1 MRTYFLLAWRNIWR
15 NKRRALIT
23 MASVFFAVIFALA
36 MRSMQLG
43 SYDNM
48 EKNIVGTFNGYIQVQ
63 DTAFWENRSINH
75 SLSYSEETQ
84 EILRVHENVT
94 DLVPRLESFALASSG
109 ELTKGVMVIGIDPGP
124 EDRLTQL
131 AGRVSDGGY
140 LYKDDTGV
148 LLGEK
153 LAAYLHLG
161 VNDTIV
167 LIGQGYHGV
176 SAAGKF
182 PVRGLV
188 RYPNPD
194 MSAQMMVMALP
205 EAQYFFATDNRV
217 TSIVLNIRDRD
228 MAGETAGD
236 IDAVLPPG
244 LTAMDWKTMLPE
256 LVQAIESDNASGKI
270 MLGILY
276 MVIGFGILG
285 TVIMMTAER
294 RREMGV
300 MVAVGLQRW
309 KLAVITGLETL
320 MLAFLGVLI
329 GVAAAIPMLEY
340 LYRHPVPATGEMK
353 EMIEEYGMEA
363 VLVFSRDPAL
373 YSNQA
378 LIVGLIALITL
389 TYPVVS
395 ILLLKPI
402 KALRR

>member
-1 MRTYFLLAWRNIWR
+1 
-15 NKRRALIT
+15 
-23 MASVFFAVIFALA
+23 
-36 MRSMQLG
+36 
-43 SYDNM
+43 
-48 EKNIVGTFNGYIQVQ
+48 YIQVQ
-63 DTAFWENRSINH
+63 DTAYWKNRSINH
-75 SLSYSEETQ
+75 SLRYDNSLQ
-84 EILRVHENVT
+84 HILRSDRNVSG
-94 DLVPRLESFALASSG
+94 LVPRLESFALASSG

-124 EDRLTQL
+124 EDLLTQL
-131 AGRVSDGGY
+131 AARVNQGNY
-140 LYKDDTGV
+140 LTPTDEGV

-153 LAAYLHLG
+153 LAAYLQLS
-161 VNDTIV
+161 VNDTLV

-188 RYPNPD
+188 HYPNPD
-194 MSAQMMVMALP
+194 MSGQMVVMSLSQ
-205 EAQYFFATDNRV
+205 AQYFLAIEGRV
-217 TSIVLNIRDRD
+217 TSIVLDVRDRA
-228 MAGETAGD
+228 MAGETAASLDSG
-236 IDAVLPPG
+236 LPPG

-309 KLAVITGLETL
+309 KLALITALETL
-320 MLAFLGVLI
+320 TLALI
-329 GVAAAIPMLEY
+329 GVAAGVVTAIPLLEY
-340 LYRHPVPATGEMK
+340 LHRHPVPATGEMK

-373 YSNQA
+373 YRDQA
-378 LIVGLIALITL
+378 LIVALIALTTL
-389 TYPVVS
+389 AYPVVS

-402 KALRR
+402 RALRH